1 MQIPEV
7 SAYFIATLLAWLG
20 AQGTKYFLSKNNK
33 GERNIHA
40 WYQSGNMPS
49 AHTATMVAL
58 TTVVA
63 FRDGVESGLFAVT
76 AVITAITM
84 YDAMMSRR
92 AAGEQGLAIRK
103 LLEKSPFSKDPLPF
117 HALGHR
123 PQEVAAGALL
133 GVLVGTI
140 VAILI
145 TK

>member
-1 MQIPEV
+1 MLPDV
-7 SAYFIATLLAWLG
+7 SAYFIAALVAFSG
-20 AQGTKYFLSKNNK
+20 AQGIKYYLSVKKNGVKNA
-33 GERNIHA
+33 GN

-63 FRDGVESGLFAVT
+63 VRDGTESGLFAVT
-76 AVITAITM
+76 AVITFITM
-84 YDAMMSRR
+84 YDSMMSRR

-103 LLEKSPFSKDPLPF
+103 LLAKSPFSKDPLPH

-123 PQEVAAGALL
+123 PLE
-133 GVLVGTI
+133 VLVGAVMGLSIGLI
-140 VAILI
+140 VAFLI

>member
-1 MQIPEV
+1 MLPDV
-7 SAYFIATLLAWLG
+7 SAYFIAAFLAFG
-20 AQGTKYFLSKNNK
+20 IAQGTKYYLSVKKN
-33 GERNIHA
+33 GQGRAGA

-63 FRDGVESGLFAVT
+63 VQDGTESGLFAVT
-76 AVITAITM
+76 AVIALITA
-84 YDAMMSRR
+84 YDSMMSRR

-103 LLEKSPFSKDPLPF
+103 LLAKSPFAKDPLPY

-123 PQEVAAGALL
+123 PQEVLAGATL
-133 GVLVGTI
+133 GLMIGLS
-140 VAILI
+140 VAFLI

>member
-7 SAYFIATLLAWLG
+7 SAYFVATLLAWLG
-20 AQGTKYFLSKNNK
+20 AQGTKYYLSKNKK
-33 GERNIHA
+33 GERDVSM

-63 FRDGVESGLFAVT
+63 FRDGTESGLFAVT

-84 YDAMMSRR
+84 YDAMMTRR
-92 AAGEQGLAIRK
+92 SSGEQGIALRK
-103 LLEKSPFSKDPLPF
+103 LLEKSPFAKDPLPY

-123 PQEVAAGALL
+123 PLEVAVGAVL
-133 GVLVGTI
+133 GLVVGTI
-140 VAILI
+140 VAFLI